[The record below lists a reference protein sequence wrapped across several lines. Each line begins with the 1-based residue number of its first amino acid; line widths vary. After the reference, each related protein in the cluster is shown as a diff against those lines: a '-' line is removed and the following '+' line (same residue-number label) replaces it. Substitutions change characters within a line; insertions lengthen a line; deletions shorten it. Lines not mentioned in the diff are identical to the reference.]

1 MFPEQAYVNAGD
13 IVRDAD
19 FAIYQARR
27 LMQATCY

>member
-27 LMQATCY
+27 LMQATYY